1 MKYPIPAFLK
11 SIIVIHIDAVKKWID
26 DKALRL
32 AAALAFYAAFSI
44 GPMLL
49 LLLSIASLFVSEE
62 SVRSMIINELERSM
76 GETGVKVVEGM
87 ISSAQSKEKG
97 VIMTLVSL
105 GIVLFSA
112 TGLFYQL
119 KDALNT
125 IWGVKVK
132 KGLSI
137 IAIIKDRALS
147 FTLIISIGFLM
158 LVSLVM
164 TALIAGFSGW
174 IEQKLLFSSYLIQLI
189 NWSLATTLTTILFAM
204 MYKML
209 PDVKVPWRSVWYAA
223 FITAVLF
230 SALKQGLAVYLGT
243 GTDSTYDAPGA
254 LILVLSWVYFS
265 SMLLIFGAEL
275 SYVISKR
282 RNLPIRLNRF
292 AEWEDDSPE
301 AERIPS

>member
-1 MKYPIPAFLK
+1 MLNFCRTLIR
-11 SIIVIHIDAVKKWID
+11 IHVDAGKKWMD

-32 AAALAFYAAFSI
+32 AAALAFYAAFSL

-49 LLLSIASLFVSEE
+49 LLLSLASLFVSEE
-62 SVRSMIINELERSM
+62 SIRTMITSELENSM
-76 GETGVKVVEGM
+76 GPTGVQVVEGL
-87 ISSAQSKEKG
+87 IDSAQSKDNG
-97 VIMTLVSL
+97 LIMTLVSL

-137 IAIIKDRALS
+137 VAIIKDRALS
-147 FTLIISIGFLM
+147 FTLIVSIGFLM
-158 LVSLVM
+158 LVSLVLS
-164 TALIAGFSGW
+164 ALIAGFSGW
-174 IEQKLLFSSYLIQLI
+174 IEQKLLFSAYVIQLI
-189 NWSLATTLTTILFAM
+189 NWSIATALTTVLFAM

-209 PDVKVPWRSVWYAA
+209 PDVKVPWRSVWYSAA
-223 FITAVLF
+223 ITAVLF
-230 SALKQGLAVYLGT
+230 SLLKQGLAIYLGT

-275 SYVISKR
+275 SYVISKH
-282 RNLPIRLNRF
+282 RNIPIRLNRF
-292 AEWEDDSPE
+292 AEWEDSLQE
-301 AERIPS
+301 AERVPA